1 MKNARTPV
9 VVIGLLAAGW
19 WLGSMFKGFG
29 PGGPGTSTKTGTGD
43 GVAVESRDP
52 NAQRTA
58 IEQQKEDSAAVSR
71 AVPDVT
77 GEAAKRPAPGEAGGS
92 SELVTII
99 VDGAGYAVA
108 RGDGA
113 PEPATLDAAV
123 ALAKGTTGDDQGVH
137 VRIQRKKNAQAGA
150 RADLL
155 IRLQDAG
162 LKRESI
168 QEMSGFI
175 D

>member
-52 NAQRTA
+52 NAKRTA
-58 IEQQKEDSAAVSR
+58 IEQQKDDSPLATPAI
-71 AVPDVT
+71 PDGNSERMT
-77 GEAAKRPAPGEAGGS
+77 PATPGSQGTPAI
-92 SELVTII
+92 VTIVI
-99 VDGAGYAVA
+99 DGPGYAVA
-108 RGDGA
+108 SDNGNFR
-113 PEPATLDAAV
+113 PAALDDAV
-123 ALAKGTTGDDQGVH
+123 ALAKGATGDDQGVH

-155 IRLQDAG
+155 TRLQDAG
-162 LKRESI
+162 MKRESI

>member
-19 WLGSMFKGFG
+19 WLGSMFKGLG

-52 NAQRTA
+52 NAKRTA
-58 IEQQKEDSAAVSR
+58 IEQQKDEAAASR
-71 AVPDVT
+71 AAPDVT
-77 GEAAKRPAPGEAGGS
+77 GEGTSPTATGTGGAPA
-92 SELVTII
+92 LVTIVI
-99 VDGAGYAVA
+99 DGPDYAVGQ
-108 RGDGA
+108 GDA
-113 PEPATLDAAV
+113 ALERATLDDVV
-123 ALAKGTTGDDQGVH
+123 ARAQATTGDDQGVH
-137 VRIQRKKNAQAGA
+137 VRIRRRKNAQAGA

-155 IRLQDAG
+155 TRLLDAG